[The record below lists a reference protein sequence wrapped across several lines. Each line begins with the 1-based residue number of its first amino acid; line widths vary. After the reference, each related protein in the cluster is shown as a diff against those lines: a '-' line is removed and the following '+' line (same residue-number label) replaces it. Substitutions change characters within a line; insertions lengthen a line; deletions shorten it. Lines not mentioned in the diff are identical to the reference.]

1 MLGGAAVQGQANRTA
16 EEVARLLTAHRADY
30 VKGDADAWA
39 AMYAEDALVVGVANY
54 QRVLEGRPAI
64 REYVAQVM
72 REFPTRTADP
82 SNIRVRVYNEKTTPT
97 VITTLD
103 DHGSR
108 TDAAGRK
115 VSLNFRETLV
125 WTKIQ
130 GKWLIVTHQ
139 ASPLPAPNA
148 AQ

>member
-1 MLGGAAVQGQANRTA
+1 
-16 EEVARLLTAHRADY
+16 
-30 VKGDADAWA
+30 
-39 AMYAEDALVVGVANY
+39 
-54 QRVLEGRPAI
+54 
-64 REYVAQVM
+64 M
-72 REFPTRTADP
+72 RQFPTRTADP
-82 SNIRVRVYNEKTTPT
+82 SNIRVRVYNEQTTPT

-103 DHGSR
+103 DHGAR